1 MSFVYL
7 LASNPYRT
15 LYCGSTTDLL
25 RRVWEHRSKSVP
37 GFTARYGVDRLV
49 WYEVHDLLE
58 TARSIGARSG
68 SKVRKQLPICVLRTV
83 YENAVIRREGV
94 CVRKYK

>member
-1 MSFVYL
+1 MAIKVSL
-7 LASNPYRT
+7 
-15 LYCGSTTDLL
+15 
-25 RRVWEHRSKSVP
+25 
-37 GFTARYGVDRLV
+37 
-49 WYEVHDLLE
+49 DLLE